1 MLHSDS
7 GSDCSA
13 SDFADE
19 PYTSP
24 DEQSDNDNDR
34 LDLNYSPFSQVANP
48 DRTSDPQDLSEAKHW
63 CKCEKC
69 TDCSQKEAVCCQ
81 SKDELADLLDNELCI
96 TSTDLFNG
104 LLSEGLE
111 YSRFIHAS
119 AIRDT
124 KKRQEYLSKEVTN
137 GLKRHMLYRNFVL
150 VMSRGYPLGKNNRV
164 VLPRCVVEKI
174 REKHP
179 ESEEDCYTGFIEA
192 ISEQENE

>member
-1 MLHSDS
+1 MKIFWSW
-7 GSDCSA
+7 
-13 SDFADE
+13 
-19 PYTSP
+19 TRR
-24 DEQSDNDNDR
+24 R
-34 LDLNYSPFSQVANP
+34 L
-48 DRTSDPQDLSEAKHW
+48 
-63 CKCEKC
+63 C

-119 AIRDT
+119 AIRDA

-150 VMSRGYPLGKNNRV
+150 VMSRGYPLGKNKRV
-164 VLPRCVVEKI
+164 VYYLDVSWKRYVKNIQSRRKTVTLALLK
-174 REKHP
+174 RFQSRKMNRL
-179 ESEEDCYTGFIEA
+179 G
-192 ISEQENE
+192 

>member
-1 MLHSDS
+1 MKIFWSW
-7 GSDCSA
+7 
-13 SDFADE
+13 
-19 PYTSP
+19 TRR
-24 DEQSDNDNDR
+24 R
-34 LDLNYSPFSQVANP
+34 L
-48 DRTSDPQDLSEAKHW
+48 
-63 CKCEKC
+63 C

-119 AIRDT
+119 AIRDS

-137 GLKRHMLYRNFVL
+137 GLKRHMLYRNF

-174 REKHP
+174 REKYP
-179 ESEEDCYTGFIEA
+179 ESEEDCYTGFNEA
-192 ISEQENE
+192 ISE

>member
-1 MLHSDS
+1 MSHSDS
-7 GSDCSA
+7 GSDRSA
-13 SDFADE
+13 SDFADD
-19 PYTSP
+19 PYSSP
-24 DEQSDNDNDR
+24 DDYSDNDNEHH
-34 LDLNYSPFSQVANP
+34 DLNYDAFSQAAITSSS
-48 DRTSDPQDLSEAKHW
+48 DRQDLTEARNW

-81 SKDELADLLDNELCI
+81 SRDELADLFDNKLCV

-111 YSRFIHAS
+111 YSRFIHAF

-124 KKRQEYLSKEVTN
+124 KKRQEYLAKEVTN

-174 REKHP
+174 REKYP

-192 ISEQENE
+192 LSEQENQ